1 MARLDPSLPSPPRAP
16 RPDVVIVGATVRACA
31 ESASRAGWTVHAA
44 DLFGDV
50 DLRRAAR
57 SVVQLSRGKSCG
69 SHVSGAAAP
78 DYPAAIPEVITAFPP
93 APCVYTGALENHPD
107 VLEAIARHRPLAG
120 NAAAIVRAVRD
131 PRRLAAAAR
140 AAGASFPETR
150 ASAADVPG
158 DGSFLVK
165 PVASAGGRGIGRW
178 FGDGPPSPNQRP
190 TRWQRFVA
198 GKSLSATFVADGRTS
213 RLLAAS
219 MQLNGRRWCGGRA
232 FAYCGSVDRPLDQ
245 LGDRLRARL
254 QTLGEMLVTR
264 FGLMGLFGVD
274 LVLDDRR
281 ELHVIE
287 VNPRPTASMELHE
300 RAGGVS
306 LLRLHLAAC
315 GFIAPGPPDRR
326 PTTSTVWS
334 KAIAFAGRRGDTVAP
349 RADALEEHAAAWSA
363 ADGMPAIADI
373 PCPGQPLPAGG
384 PLVTVFAR
392 GDTMASS
399 LATLRHRVADVRRL
413 FAESAAADSVSRRAA
428 AARPRRPQ
436 PRGNT
441 A

>member
-1 MARLDPSLPSPPRAP
+1 MERHDPSPPPSPREP
-16 RPDVVIVGATVRACA
+16 RPDIVIVGASARACA
-31 ESASRAGWTVHAA
+31 ESASRAGWNVHAA

-50 DLRRAAR
+50 DLRRVAN
-57 SVVQLSRGKSCG
+57 SVVQLPRGPSG
-69 SHVSGAAAP
+69 GGQVSGTAAP
-78 DYPAAIPEVITAFPP
+78 GYPAAIPGVIAAFPP

-120 NAAAIVRAVRD
+120 NAADVVRAVRD
-131 PRRLAAAAR
+131 PRRISAAAR
-140 AAGASFPETR
+140 AAGVSFPETR
-150 ASAADVPG
+150 ASGAGVPG

-165 PVASAGGRGIGRW
+165 PVASAGGRGISRW
-178 FGDGPPSPNQRP
+178 FGGDQPSPLRP

-198 GKSLSATFVADGRTS
+198 GESLAAAFVADGRTS

-219 MQLNGRRWCGGRA
+219 TQLNGCRWCGGRA

-245 LGDRLRARL
+245 LEDRLRLRL
-254 QTLGEMLVTR
+254 ETLGEMLATR
-264 FGLMGLFGVD
+264 FGLVGLFGVD

-281 ELHVIE
+281 ELHLIE

-300 RAGGVS
+300 RAAGVS
-306 LLRLHLAAC
+306 LLRVHLAAC
-315 GFIAPGPPDRR
+315 GFVAPRPPDRI
-326 PTTSTVWS
+326 PNTSTIWS
-334 KAIAFAGRRGDTVAP
+334 KAIAFAGRRRDTFAP
-349 RADALEEHAAAWSA
+349 STDALEEPAAAWSA

-373 PCPGQPLPAGG
+373 PCSGQPLPAGG

-392 GDTMASS
+392 GDTVASS
-399 LATLRHRVADVRRL
+399 LATLRLRIADVRRL
-413 FAESAAADSVSRRAA
+413 FADPAAAGSVSRRAA
-428 AARPRRPQ
+428 VARRRRPP